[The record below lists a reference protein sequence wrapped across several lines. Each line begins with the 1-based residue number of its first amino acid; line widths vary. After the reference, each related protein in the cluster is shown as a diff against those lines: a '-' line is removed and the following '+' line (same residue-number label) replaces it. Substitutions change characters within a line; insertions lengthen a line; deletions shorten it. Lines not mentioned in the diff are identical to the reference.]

1 MILKKIH
8 RIGIGIVCV
17 VVFTVGAWVQAQDT
31 PEETPPTGDET
42 TTTTDDMSWL
52 FGKDAGVITF
62 SDFDLSEYPTISLY
76 LSITDQEGRPVDI
89 LNIEDLTVLEE
100 DTPAENLELV
110 PTDPVRDPLT
120 VVLAIDISGS
130 MAGTPL
136 ARAKEAAEVFV
147 ELLEPQDT
155 VGLVTFDHNVYV
167 NVPLTDDHD
176 EVIDVIRSLEYKGD
190 TALYQAVIDSSKL
203 LLDVTEGRRVVV
215 VLTDGRNDKANST
228 ATEMDAVTAANE
240 ARAMVITVGLGN
252 QINTTVLDGIASE
265 TGGRFFYAPTPG
277 DLNDVYELIS
287 EQLHSLFRLSF
298 TSPFPERPDRVVLIH
313 TLAVSLTYRG
323 EEISGSRDFLAST
336 NPPPATGLI
345 MEYQEKKRIEEGWK
359 NAFIALLAVGAV
371 LIVVIL
377 LVLITRTVRKRR

>member
-1 MILKKIH
+1 MLHKIQY
-8 RIGIGIVCV
+8 IVICV
-17 VVFTVGAWVQAQDT
+17 VCAAALAVGASTPAQET
-31 PEETPPTGDET
+31 PEETPTATDET
-42 TTTTDDMSWL
+42 TAETDDLSWL
-52 FGKDAGVITF
+52 FGKDAGAITF

-89 LNIEDLTVLEE
+89 LNIENLTVIEE
-100 DTPAENLELV
+100 DTPVENLELV
-110 PTDPVRDPLT
+110 PTDPVRDPLS

-136 ARAKEAAEVFV
+136 ARAKEAAEIFV
-147 ELLEPQDT
+147 ELLKPQDT
-155 VGLVTFDHNVYV
+155 VGLVTFDHNVSV
-167 NVPLTDDHD
+167 DVALTDDHD
-176 EVIDVIRSLEYKGD
+176 AVIDVIRGLEYKGD
-190 TALYQAVIDSSKL
+190 TALYQAIIDSSEL
-203 LLDVTEGRRVVV
+203 LSDVGEGRRVVV

-228 ATEMDAVTAANE
+228 ATEMDAVTAANG
-240 ARAMVITVGLGN
+240 ARVMVITVGLGS
-252 QINTTVLDGIASE
+252 QINSTVLDGIASE

-277 DLNDVYELIS
+277 DLDDVYELIS
-287 EQLHSLFRLSF
+287 EQLQSLFRLSF

-345 MEYQEKKRIEEGWK
+345 MEYQEKKRMEQGWK
-359 NAFIALLAVGAV
+359 NAFFALLAVGGV

-377 LVLITRTVRKRR
+377 LVLIVRGARKRR

>member
-1 MILKKIH
+1 MLH
-8 RIGIGIVCV
+8 RIHYIVICIVCAAALI
-17 VVFTVGAWVQAQDT
+17 VGISTPAQET
-31 PEETPPTGDET
+31 PEEIQPAVDET
-42 TTTTDDMSWL
+42 PAEADDLSWM
-52 FGKDAGVITF
+52 FGKDDGAITF

-76 LSITDQEGRPVDI
+76 LSITDRAGRPVDI
-89 LNIEDLTVLEE
+89 LNIENLMVLEE
-100 DTPAENLELV
+100 NTPVENLELV

-167 NVPLTDDHD
+167 DVPLTDDH
-176 EVIDVIRSLEYKGD
+176 EAVIDVIRGLEYKGD
-190 TALYQAVIDSSKL
+190 TALYQAIIDSSEL
-203 LLDVTEGRRVVV
+203 LSDVKEGRRVVV

-228 ATEMDAVTAANE
+228 ATEMDAVTAANR

-313 TLAVSLTYRG
+313 TLAVSLTYHG
-323 EEISGSRDFLAST
+323 EEIGGSRDFLAST

-345 MEYQEKKRIEEGWK
+345 MEYQEKKRVEQGWK
-359 NAFIALLAVGAV
+359 NAFIALLAVGVV

-377 LVLITRTVRKRR
+377 VVLIIRALRKRR